1 MNTYIVTFEVDDSR
15 RELLRDRLKKFSSY
29 CPIHGNCWAVL
40 SDKPP
45 AEIRDFL
52 VEALSDED
60 RIFVIRSGTYSA
72 WRNAYSEKH
81 SDWLKEKL

>member
-1 MNTYIVTFEVDDSR
+1 MDTYIVTFDVDDSR
-15 RELLRDRLKKFSSY
+15 QELLRDRLKEFRSY
-29 CPIHGNCWAVL
+29 CPIHGNCWAII
-40 SDKPP
+40 SDKSP

-52 VEALSDED
+52 VEALSDQD
-60 RIFVIRSGTYSA
+60 RVFVIRSGTYSA